1 MWNADSFEFCADV
14 ATLYGEKFI
23 ETLASP
29 PRSAFIVDG
38 SPITIQR
45 RSILL

>member
-1 MWNADSFEFCADV
+1 MWNTNSFEFCADV
-14 ATLYGEKFI
+14 ATLYGEEFV

-29 PRSAFIVDG
+29 PRSAFIVNG
-38 SPITIQR
+38 SPITVER